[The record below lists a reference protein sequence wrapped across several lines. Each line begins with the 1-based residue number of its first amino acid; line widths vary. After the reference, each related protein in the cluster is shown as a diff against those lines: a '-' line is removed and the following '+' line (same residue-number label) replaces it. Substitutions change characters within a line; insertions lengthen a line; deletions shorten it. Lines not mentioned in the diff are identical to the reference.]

1 MPRIIVTFSASR
13 DQAKILD
20 DLNAKAGKRTAAK
33 YRLLF
38 GRLYDR
44 LGDHPDMGPLR
55 PALGPLV
62 RIGIVTPYIVIY
74 EHGAKDDTVT
84 ILRIVHS
91 HRDITVRFL
100 TGTR

>member
-1 MPRIIVTFSASR
+1 MARIVVTFSASR
-13 DQAKILD
+13 DQAEILD
-20 DLNAKAGKRTAAK
+20 DLNARAGKLTAAK
-33 YRLLF
+33 YQLLF

-44 LGDHPDMGPLR
+44 LGDHPDMGALR
-55 PALGPLV
+55 PALGTLV

-74 EHGAKDDTVT
+74 EHSAKDDAVT

-91 HRDITVRFL
+91 HRDITARFL